1 MSNLKIGDKIKIQK
15 EEKNKE
21 LEDTFNDILL
31 ALKTNKL
38 NQSEKLKWCGTALEI
53 LELWF
58 KEDELKSVKV
68 AKRKLIPILEE
79 LVVKGSLDKMALFF
93 DFYKRAYCFCARRDF
108 ECFVDYIEWNQP
120 KKVLANRREV
130 LKPYVGDLIV
140 TPKEVDQIIDNV
152 SKIIANG
159 INGAV
164 HNTMENL
171 KA

>member
-79 LVVKGSLDKMALFF
+79 LAKICISRSSAPLFSFLLFAKISSLF
-93 DFYKRAYCFCARRDF
+93 
-108 ECFVDYIEWNQP
+108 
-120 KKVLANRREV
+120 
-130 LKPYVGDLIV
+130 
-140 TPKEVDQIIDNV
+140 II
-152 SKIIANG
+152 
-159 INGAV
+159 
-164 HNTMENL
+164 
-171 KA
+171 